1 MLLFFVY
8 CCCCYHY
15 FRFHLQNDTS
25 SAAPFD
31 RRTHT
36 ARPVYYGCL
45 HRSLISSLRSAFIHL
60 SSVVRP
66 KNKHK
71 RSSELSS
78 SGCVVF
84 LFIVYTFTKR
94 KMCTSTH
101 DHRTQSLLYYA
112 VAQLKSMSSF
122 VRKRKPLT
130 KRLRAV
136 L

>member
-15 FRFHLQNDTS
+15 FRFHLQNVTS

-66 KNKHK
+66 KNNTNV
-71 RSSELSS
+71 RASCRARVVSSFCS
-78 SGCVVF
+78 
-84 LFIVYTFTKR
+84 LFIRLRSGK
-94 KMCTSTH
+94 CAQAH